1 MSFVYKFPNPNYNNV
16 PRLTNYNNVPR
27 LINYNNNINE
37 LYNNNLSSPAYLN
50 PNASYIVE
58 SHINKDLTI
67 CESTELDK
75 LRVNL
80 KARIDRRICELVSQL
95 DVIRYKLLFIQK
107 RFRFLSLC
115 IIYLASF
122 LTLLEGIKNS
132 EFIVEKLNNN
142 RNVKMMINL
151 SPLLIR
157 TTIALIGTIIK
168 FYKYK
173 EKIEAIAGAI
183 ESSLN
188 TWTKFKTI
196 KETISCYDISKE
208 LYKSSMENYIND
220 AFKQFLLCKTQID
233 KNLNKN
239 DRIRYVR
246 YINKSREKDARI
258 YEIKDFEWRTDNKE
272 GIQE

>member
-132 EFIVEKLNNN
+132 EFIVEKLKNY
-142 RNVKMMINL
+142 RNVKMVMNL
-151 SPLLIR
+151 SPLVIS

-168 FYKYK
+168 FYKYE
-173 EKIEAIAGAI
+173 EKIEEIAKTI

-188 TWTKFKTI
+188 TWTRFKTI
-196 KETISCYDISKE
+196 RETISCCDTSIQ
-208 LYKSSMENYIND
+208 LYTTSMEQYIND
-220 AFKQFLLCKTQID
+220 AFKHFLLCKTQID